1 MNWSV
6 VAMQIL
12 AVWLGWFVYLEI
24 TRPPRPVSVREVR
37 FYVVEESRGFFNES
51 RYTVLVGNELW
62 RVENVNV
69 QVGREYRALAEQ
81 AEFARDDENSF
92 VRYLRSS
99 GIRGEMKVQTESLL
113 INRHCD
119 WICRVLSTIRE
130 SRYRAG
136 RKSQEFACRTGYEL
150 WSGLYYTAV
159 TCSDVSSLV
168 TGLTY
173 GDVSG
178 LSQETKEV
186 VRKFG
191 LSHLVA
197 VSGFQVV
204 LVAGF
209 LEVWL
214 RRGRI
219 GFKKRVALTLLGLT
233 SLGLFTGLQPPI
245 IRSLLST
252 LVILLARV
260 LGRRC
265 SQQRALAYSAGI
277 MLFFNPFYVFSVSF
291 RLSCLAT
298 WALLQTRFARGSW
311 NYVLTP
317 VNAFLYTLPVILG
330 FAEGVSP
337 VGIVANVVLAGVVPV
352 VTYLCILGFV
362 PGVGGLFLG
371 AANLLLLMT
380 LNLLSDLAPLVTLV
394 EIDPMSWR
402 ETGMYYATLQSVNW
416 LLRRVLNTQ
425 KKSSEEEE

>member
-6 VAMQIL
+6 VAVQIL

-37 FYVVEESRGFFNES
+37 FYVVEESRGYFNES

-69 QVGREYRALAEQ
+69 QVGREYRGLAEQ
-81 AEFARDDENSF
+81 TEFARDDENSF

-99 GIRGEMKVQTESLL
+99 GIRGEMKVQAEGLL

-150 WSGLYYTAV
+150 WSGLYSATV
-159 TCSDVSSLV
+159 TCGDVSSLV

-219 GFKKRVALTLLGLT
+219 GFKKRVVLTLLGLT
-233 SLGLFTGLQPPI
+233 GLGLFTGLQPPI
-245 IRSLLST
+245 VRSLLST
-252 LVILLARV
+252 FVILFARV

-265 SQQRALAYSAGI
+265 SQRRALMYSAGL
-277 MLFFNPFYVFSVSF
+277 MLLLNPFYIFSVSF
-291 RLSCLAT
+291 QLSCLAT
-298 WALLQTRFARGSW
+298 WALLQTRFVRASW
-311 NYVLTP
+311 NYALAP
-317 VNAFLYTLPVILG
+317 VNAFAYTLPVIVG
-330 FAEGVSP
+330 FAEGLSP
-337 VGIVANVVLAGVVPV
+337 VGIAANLLFAGAVPA
-352 VTYLCILGFV
+352 VTYLCILGFL
-362 PGVGGLFLG
+362 PGVGELFL
-371 AANLLLLMT
+371 AVANVLILVT
-380 LNLLSDLAPLVTLV
+380 LNVLSDLAPLMTLV
-394 EIDPMSWR
+394 QITPMGPWEI
-402 ETGMYYATLQSVNW
+402 GVYYVVLQGTNW
-416 LLRRVLNTQ
+416 LLRRVLNTH
-425 KKSSEEEE
+425 KNPSEEEV